1 MKKLRKICFI
11 TLLVLVCLGVLGAT
25 AVLSVNAYVQAS
37 TKDRILTNE
46 AAAQLTDVDC
56 ILVLGCGVWDNG
68 QPSHM
73 LEDRLKRSIE
83 LYHLQAAPKLLM
95 SGDHGRVEYDEV
107 NVMKQ
112 FAMDAGIPSEDI
124 FMDHAGFSTYESMY
138 RARDVFGAKKIL
150 VISQEYH
157 LYRAL
162 FIAESLGLEAY
173 GVSSNYRN
181 YQNAEMMELR
191 EILARCKDVLTGI
204 FQPEPTYL
212 GPTIDLTGSGDVTN
226 D

>member
-37 TKDRILTNE
+37 TEDRILTNE